1 MSVTVSLSHI
11 VYAVRLPGRESRVKE
26 PFHRSMQQVVEEVVT
41 VLLPVLREKPFALF
55 GHR

>member
-26 PFHRSMQQVVEEVVT
+26 PFHQSMQQVVEEVVT